1 MEVGIVGKPNVGKST
16 FFNAL
21 TLLDAPMAPY
31 PFTTTVPNR
40 GVAAIRAPCPHVEK
54 GVPCTPGNAKCVN
67 GVRWIPVNLIDVPGL
82 VPGAHSG
89 KGLGHQFLDDLRAA
103 DGFVQ
108 VVDLSGA
115 TDAEGRLVPPGTNDP
130 AEEVAW
136 LEEELVAWVA
146 EILSRD
152 FIRHARSTE
161 LDGKK
166 VEEFLGQRLTGLSIS
181 PFAISA
187 ALRNVPVD
195 RLHPARWS
203 EADRVALAQELLRAA
218 KPRLVAANKCDR
230 ASKAAASSLADTV
243 APMPSVPASAE
254 AELTLRRAARAGL
267 VEYAPGD
274 PSFTVRDATRLS
286 VGQQKAL
293 DDIRSI
299 VAQWGSTGV
308 QGAIESMVYERLH
321 QIVVY
326 PVEDETHWTDG
337 RGRVLPDALLI
348 PSGTPASE
356 VAYRVHTDLG
366 KNFIRAIDGRTH
378 RALAAD
384 HPVEPNSVIR
394 IVARK

>member
-54 GVPCTPGNAKCVN
+54 GVPCTPGNAKCVR

-82 VPGAHSG
+82 VPGAHTG

-103 DGFVQ
+103 DGFIQ

-115 TDAEGRLVPPGTNDP
+115 TDAEGRLVPPGTHDP
-130 AEEVAW
+130 AEEVRW
-136 LEEELVAWVA
+136 LEDELVAWVA

-152 FIRHARSTE
+152 FVRHARSTE

-166 VEEFLGQRLTGLSIS
+166 VEEFLAQRLTGLSIS

-187 ALRNVPVD
+187 ALRAVPVD

-203 EADRVALAQELLRAA
+203 EPDRVGLAQELLRAA
-218 KPRLVAANKCDR
+218 KPRMVAANKCDR
-230 ASKAAASSLADTV
+230 SSPDAARTLAEKIE
-243 APMPSVPASAE
+243 PIPSVPASAE

-267 VEYAPGD
+267 VEYSPGD
-274 PSFTVRDATRLS
+274 PSFTVPDRSRLS
-286 VGQQKAL
+286 AGQQKAL

-299 VAQWGSTGV
+299 VTHWGSTGV
-308 QGAIESMVYERLH
+308 QSVIETMVYQRLH
-321 QIVVY
+321 QVVVY
-326 PVEDETHWTDG
+326 PVEDETHWTDS
-337 RGRVLPDALLI
+337 RGRVLPDALLV
-348 PSGTPASE
+348 PAGTPASE

-366 KNFIRAIDGRTH
+366 RNFIRAIDGRTH
-378 RALAAD
+378 RAMAAD

>member
-1 MEVGIVGKPNVGKST
+1 MEVGVVGKPNVGKST

-40 GVAAIRAPCPHVEK
+40 GVGAVRAKCPHGEK
-54 GVPCTPGNAKCVN
+54 GTPCTPGNAKCVH

-82 VPGAHSG
+82 VPGAHAG

-108 VVDLSGA
+108 IVDLSGA
-115 TDAEGRLVPPGTNDP
+115 TDSEGRTVAPGSHDP
-130 AEEVAW
+130 SEEVAW

-152 FIRHARSTE
+152 FARHARSTE

-166 VEEFLGQRLTGLSIS
+166 VEEFLMQRLTGLSIAPS
-181 PFAISA
+181 AISA
-187 ALRNVPVD
+187 ALRTVPVD
-195 RLHPARWS
+195 RQHPARWT
-203 EADRVALAQELLRAA
+203 EPERVALARELLRVA
-218 KPRLVAANKCDR
+218 KPRVVAANKCDR
-230 ASKAAASSLADTV
+230 STPETARALAEKDGPIPTV
-243 APMPSVPASAE
+243 PCSAE

-274 PSFTVRDATRLS
+274 SAFQVREPERLS
-286 VGQQKAL
+286 PGQRKAL
-293 DDIRSI
+293 DEIQQILAR
-299 VAQWGSTGV
+299 WGTTGV
-308 QGAIESMVYERLH
+308 QSALETMVFDRLH
-321 QIVVY
+321 QIVVF

-337 RGRVLPDALLI
+337 RGRVLPDALLV
-348 PSGTPASE
+348 PAGTPASE

-366 KNFIRAIDGRTH
+366 RNFVRAIDGRTH

>member
-1 MEVGIVGKPNVGKST
+1 MEVGIIGKPNVGKST

-21 TLLDAPMAPY
+21 TLLDVAMAPY

-40 GVAAIRAPCPHVEK
+40 GIAAIRARCPHVDK
-54 GVPCTPGNAKCVN
+54 GVPCTPGNAKCIN
-67 GVRWIPVNLIDVPGL
+67 GVRWIPVSLIDVPGL
-82 VPGAHSG
+82 VPGAHTG

-103 DGFVQ
+103 DGFIQ

-115 TDAEGRLVPPGTNDP
+115 TDAEGQLVPPGTNDP
-130 AEEVAW
+130 AEEVTW
-136 LEEELVAWVA
+136 LEQELVAWVA

-152 FIRHARSTE
+152 FLRHARSTE

-166 VEEFLGQRLTGLSIS
+166 VEEFLTQRLTGLSIS

-187 ALRNVPVD
+187 ALRDVPVD

-218 KPRLVAANKCDR
+218 KPRLVTANKCDR
-230 ASKAAASSLADTV
+230 SSKAAANALAEKV
-243 APMPSVPASAE
+243 EPIPAVPASAE
-254 AELTLRRAARAGL
+254 AELTLRRASRAGL
-267 VEYAPGD
+267 VDYIPGD
-274 PSFTVRDATRLS
+274 SSFTVGDPTRLS

-293 DDIRSI
+293 EDIRAIIS
-299 VAQWGSTGV
+299 QWGSTGV
-308 QGAIESMVYERLH
+308 QTAIEAMVFDRLH

-326 PVEDETHWTDG
+326 PVEDETHWTDS
-337 RGRVLPDALLI
+337 RGRVLPDALLV
-348 PSGTPASE
+348 PAGTPASE

-394 IVARK
+394 IVSRK

>member
-1 MEVGIVGKPNVGKST
+1 VEVGIVGKPNVGKST

-40 GVAAIRAPCPHVEK
+40 GVAAVRSPCPHVEK
-54 GVPCTPGNAKCVN
+54 GTPCTPGNAKCVN
-67 GVRWIPVNLIDVPGL
+67 GVRWVPVSLVDVPGL
-82 VPGAHSG
+82 VPGAHAG

-108 VVDLSGA
+108 VVDLSGG
-115 TDAEGRLVPPGTNDP
+115 TDAEGRIVAPGTHDP

-152 FIRHARSTE
+152 FVRHARSTE

-166 VEEFLGQRLTGLSIS
+166 VEDFLAQRLTGLAI
-181 PFAISA
+181 PGGAISA
-187 ALRNVPVD
+187 ALRTVPVD
-195 RLHPARWS
+195 RQHPARWS
-203 EADRVALAQELLRAA
+203 EADRVALARELLRVA
-218 KPRLVAANKCDR
+218 KPRIAAANKCDR
-230 ASKAAASSLADTV
+230 ANADGAATFAAAIS
-243 APMPSVPASAE
+243 PIPSVPTSAE
-254 AELTLRRAARAGL
+254 AELTLRKAARAGL

-274 PSFTVRDATRLS
+274 PDFTVRDPARLS
-286 VGQQKAL
+286 SPQQKAL
-293 DDIRSI
+293 EEIRT
-299 VAQWGSTGV
+299 VLRGWGSTGV
-308 QGAIESMVYERLH
+308 QGALEAMVFARLR
-321 QIVVY
+321 QIVVF
-326 PVEDETHWTDG
+326 PVEDENHWTDT
-337 RGRVLPDALLI
+337 RGRVLPDALLV
-348 PSGTPASE
+348 PAGTSASE
-356 VAYRVHTDLG
+356 VAYRVHSDLG

-384 HPVEPNSVIR
+384 HAVEPNAVLR

>member
-21 TLLDAPMAPY
+21 ALLDAPMAPY

-40 GVAAIRAPCPHVEK
+40 GVGAVRAKCPHPEK
-54 GVPCTPGNAKCVN
+54 GTPCTPGNAKCVH
-67 GVRWIPVNLIDVPGL
+67 GVRWIPVSLVDVPGL
-82 VPGAHSG
+82 VPGAHEG
-89 KGLGHQFLDDLRAA
+89 KGLGHRFLDDLRAA

-108 VVDLSGA
+108 IVDLSGA
-115 TDAEGRLVPPGTNDP
+115 TDAEGRIVPPGSHDP
-130 AEEVAW
+130 AEEVNW
-136 LEEELVAWVA
+136 LEVELVSWVA

-152 FIRHARSTE
+152 YERHARSTE

-166 VEEFLGQRLTGLSIS
+166 VEEFLAQRLTGLSI
-181 PFAISA
+181 PPHAISA
-187 ALRNVPVD
+187 ALRTVPVD
-195 RLHPARWS
+195 RTHPSRWS
-203 EADRVALAQELLRAA
+203 VEDRVALAGELLRAA

-230 ASKAAASSLADTV
+230 ASREALHALAQEV
-243 APMPSVPASAE
+243 APLPAVPTSAE

-274 PSFTVRDATRLS
+274 PSFTIPEPSRLS
-286 VGQQKAL
+286 APQQKAL
-293 DDIRSI
+293 EGIRAI
-299 VAQWGSTGV
+299 LGHWGSTGV
-308 QGAIESMVYERLH
+308 QGSLESMVFDRLR

-337 RGRVLPDALLI
+337 QGRVLPDALLV
-348 PSGTPASE
+348 PAGTTASE
-356 VAYRVHTDLG
+356 VAFRVHTDLG
-366 KNFIRAIDGRTH
+366 RNFIRAIDGRTH

-384 HPVEPNSVIR
+384 HAVEPNSVIR